1 MTKSRLRSII
11 KEAVENVGDVKT
23 IATDFSSEM
32 KDFLFDD
39 AIAHNVM
46 IDDSLALEIEAA
58 RARIAKAALAF
69 AFDEVKRFRR
79 RYNGAV

>member
-32 KDFLFDD
+32 KNFLFDD
-39 AIAHNVM
+39 AVAHNVM
-46 IDDSLALEIEAA
+46 IDDNLALEIEVA
-58 RARIAKAALAF
+58 RARIAKAALTI
-69 AFDEVKRFRR
+69 AFDEVKRFRQ

>member
-32 KDFLFDD
+32 KNFLFDD
-39 AIAHNVM
+39 AVAHNVM
-46 IDDSLALEIEAA
+46 IDDNLALEIEAA
-58 RARIAKAALAF
+58 RARIAKAALTIAL
-69 AFDEVKRFRR
+69 DEVKRFRQ

>member
-11 KEAVENVGDVKT
+11 KEVVENVGDVKT

-32 KDFLFDD
+32 RDFLFDD

-46 IDDSLALEIEAA
+46 IDDSLTLEIEAA
-58 RARIAKAALAF
+58 RARIAKAALTI
-69 AFDEVKRFRR
+69 AFDEVKRFRQ